1 MKPVIIIAIV
11 FLVIAVIGISYAVQE
26 ITLMQTNNILEDYG
40 DETPVK
46 KSECLGTAR
55 CFEGTVTQVID
66 GDTIKVDGQSIRFA
80 LASAPELNEFGG
92 DTARDFIQEICPV
105 GSTVLVDEDDRQT
118 KGSYGRIIGVIFCND
133 LNLNEELVGSGLGDL
148 TIRFC
153 DTSEFSNH
161 IWAQKHG
168 C

>member
-1 MKPVIIIAIV
+1 LKPVIIIGIGL
-11 FLVIAVIGISYAVQE
+11 LVIAIIGISYAVQE
-26 ITLMQTNNILEDYG
+26 ITLMQVNDVLEDYV

-80 LASAPELNEFGG
+80 LASSPELSDEGG
-92 DTARDFIQEICPV
+92 KASKKFIEVLCPA
-105 GSTVLVDEDDRQT
+105 GSTVIVDEDDMQT
-118 KGSYGRIIGVIFCND
+118 GGSYGRIIGVVYCNGN
-133 LNLNEELVGSGLGDL
+133 NLNEELVNSQYGYIIDS
-148 TIRFC
+148 FC
-153 DTSEFSNH
+153 ENSEFGTNE
-161 IWAQKHG
+161 WARKNG